1 MLRALFSA
9 VVVAAALLGAA
20 GSSQA
25 ADAGAPS
32 PLPAC
37 IQVQSEAR
45 YVPYGY
51 NHIVHL
57 RNGCPRTATCTV
69 ATDVN
74 PQAQTVEV
82 AAASAVDVTTFMGAA
97 AQAFTA
103 QVACVLK

>member
-1 MLRALFSA
+1 MFRALFSVMVISAA
-9 VVVAAALLGAA
+9 VLGAA

-57 RNGCPRTATCTV
+57 RNGCDRAATCTV

-74 PQAQTVEV
+74 PKPQTVDV

-97 AQAFTA
+97 AQTFTA
-103 QVACVLK
+103 QVGCVLK

>member
-1 MLRALFSA
+1 MLRALLSA
-9 VVVAAALLGAA
+9 LFVSAALLGTSGA
-20 GSSQA
+20 SQA

-32 PLPAC
+32 SVPAC

-57 RNGCPRTATCTV
+57 RNGCDRAATCTV

-74 PQAQTVEV
+74 PKPQTVDV
-82 AAASAVDVTTFMGAA
+82 AAASAIDVTTFMGAA
-97 AQAFTA
+97 AQTF
-103 QVACVLK
+103 VAKVTCVLK